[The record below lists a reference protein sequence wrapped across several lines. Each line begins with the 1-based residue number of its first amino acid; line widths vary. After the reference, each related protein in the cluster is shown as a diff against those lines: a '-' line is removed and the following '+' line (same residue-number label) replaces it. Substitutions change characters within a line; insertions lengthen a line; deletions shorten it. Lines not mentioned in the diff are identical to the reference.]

1 MEFSTII
8 KGLVEQNSRIA
19 IHQGKVTA
27 VSTNSVSLQLSG
39 DTTILTGIKYFDSY
53 VPVVNDIVFV
63 LINAGDLI
71 VIDKVASGRHAAF
84 KAHSTSSTH
93 TTNTGT
99 ILDFNATTLNR
110 GGAFNTG
117 TYQFTAPIA
126 GIYAFDFNIYTQQAA
141 DISSVA
147 WRKNGTEIVSGD
159 TDISFRGAFAFSV
172 SSGTISATIPDFTLF
187 GSNLLELAANDTVDV
202 AVRSAGAANLQW
214 YGLHSRFTGHF
225 VMP

>member
-53 VPVVNDIVFV
+53 VPVVDDIVFV

-84 KAHSTSSTH
+84 RAHNTGGTH
-93 TTNTGT
+93 TTNTGV
-99 ILDFNATTLNR
+99 ILDFNATSLNR

-126 GIYAFDFNIYTQQAA
+126 GIYAFNFQVYTQNGAA
-141 DISSVA
+141 VKSIA
-147 WRKNGTEIVSGD
+147 WRKNSSELVSSD
-159 TDISFRGAFAFSV
+159 TDISFQ
-172 SSGTISATIPDFTLF
+172 SATNIGDVTLS
-187 GSNLLELAANDTVDV
+187 GSNLLELAVSDTVDI
-202 AVRSAGAANLQW
+202 AVRSAGSANLQW
-214 YGLHSRFTGHF
+214 YGGHSRFSGHF

>member
-27 VSTNSVSLQLSG
+27 VSTSSVSLQLSG

-84 KAHSTSSTH
+84 RAHNTGGTH
-93 TTNTGT
+93 TTNTGV
-99 ILDFNATTLNR
+99 ILDFNATSLNR
-110 GGAFNTG
+110 GGAFNTS

-126 GIYAFDFNIYTQQAA
+126 GIYAFNFQVYTQNGAA
-141 DISSVA
+141 IKSIA
-147 WRKNGTEIVSGD
+147 WRKNSSELVSSD
-159 TDISFRGAFAFSV
+159 TDISFQ
-172 SSGTISATIPDFTLF
+172 SATNIGDVTLS
-187 GSNLLELAANDTVDV
+187 GSNLLELAVSDTVDI
-202 AVRSAGAANLQW
+202 AVRSAGSANLQW
-214 YGLHSRFTGHF
+214 YGGHSRFSGHF